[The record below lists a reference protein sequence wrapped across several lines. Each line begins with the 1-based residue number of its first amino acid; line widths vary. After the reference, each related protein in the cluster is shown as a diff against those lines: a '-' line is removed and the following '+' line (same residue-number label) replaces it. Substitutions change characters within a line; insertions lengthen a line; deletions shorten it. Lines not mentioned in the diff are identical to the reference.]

1 MKKVFAIL
9 LAFAMVFALA
19 ACSGGGEPEPEP
31 EVDIFAKSEG
41 VMTYAEYAA
50 AAAGTEVTV
59 EAFVQAA
66 QSWWNNTVTVYA
78 QDNEGGY
85 YLYEMTCSEEDA
97 EKLVPGTK
105 IKAVGQKSEEN
116 GEVQIVN
123 ATFEIEEDATYIAP
137 PLDVTAVLDTEDMIK
152 YQNMFVLYGQ
162 PAAASQGNETG
173 RIHALALGVVALQPG
188 VPSRGTRPLSRD
200 TIAGVSAAR
209 WTSGYGSE
217 LFFTHYLTTDE
228 TTRCEPRS
236 NVPRRHMQ
244 HAVPTHAT
252 RCMSHENRV
261 FPGKGHEA
269 PKNAKFW
276 SDEYQMISI
285 TPVHPSCQNGAKKG
299 HFCHILG
306 WSARSV
312 NSGKS
317 TIYLQFR
324 NTSTSHGQKHQRR
337 PHGRL

>member
-85 YLYEMTCSEEDA
+85 YLYEMACSEEDA

-105 IKAVGQKSEEN
+105 IKATGQKSEEN
-116 GEVQIVN
+116 GEVEIVN
-123 ATFEIEEDATYIAP
+123 AAFEIEEDATYIAP

-152 YQNMFVLYGQ
+152 YQNMFVRFSDMEVVGE
-162 PAAASQGNETG
+162 PVFEWDNS
-173 RIHALALGVVALQPG
+173 GVDGDDIYFQVAKDDQ
-188 VPSRGTRPLSRD
+188 V
-200 TIAGVSAAR
+200 
-209 WTSGYGSE
+209 
-217 LFFTHYLTTDE
+217 FTFMVESYLTGSGTDVYE
-228 TTRCEPRS
+228 
-236 NVPRRHMQ
+236 
-244 HAVPTHAT
+244 AVKKLQ
-252 RCMSHENRV
+252 
-261 FPGKGHEA
+261 KGDKVDLEGFCYWFDGLTPH
-269 PKNAKFW
+269 
-276 SDEYQMISI
+276 I
-285 TPVHPSCQNGAKKG
+285 TGVTMK
-299 HFCHILG
+299 
-306 WSARSV
+306 
-312 NSGKS
+312 
-317 TIYLQFR
+317 
-324 NTSTSHGQKHQRR
+324 
-337 PHGRL
+337 